1 MYFFLVTL
9 SMVGKIKNALSVCII
24 SFFFFYLNGV
34 NDTENN
40 IAVSCSSSKLLCVLA
55 LVVECFTAELL
66 SICGDCI
73 IEDRLIL
80 VASIRTMKVSL
91 D

>member
-24 SFFFFYLNGV
+24 SFFFFFYLNGV

-55 LVVECFTAELL
+55 LVVERFTAELL

-80 VASIRTMKVSL
+80 VASMHVEAS
-91 D
+91 